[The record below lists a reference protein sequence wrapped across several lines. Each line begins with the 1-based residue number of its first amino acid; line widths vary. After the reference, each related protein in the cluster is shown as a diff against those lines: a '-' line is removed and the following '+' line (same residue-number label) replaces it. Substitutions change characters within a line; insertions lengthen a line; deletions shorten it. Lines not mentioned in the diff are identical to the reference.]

1 MIYIIFN
8 LGKFYRGNNKLT
20 PNQKKKSSF
29 IFYLEHNFENKV
41 RELRWNEFC
50 ETRTVHRGYYYSTT
64 LEIVAIRSDQRAKS
78 VKFCGQWS
86 HYNLIRG
93 QSLGNGLDNG
103 RNRVWSE
110 GKVWETF
117 WTMIALGSDQK
128 AKSHYSLIKGR
139 TKVWTMVAL
148 RSDQRDTK
156 IWTLVAHKFDHRA
169 LIDCIHLFDCS
180 FLSLFQM
187 TKSCRHFKASF
198 CVYFFIN

>member
-1 MIYIIFN
+1 MYLFILCKLY
-8 LGKFYRGNNKLT
+8 LGNNKLT
-20 PNQKKKSSF
+20 TNQKKIGSYSF
-29 IFYLEHNFENKV
+29 ILVHNIENNV
-41 RELRWNEFC
+41 RKLNWNEFC
-50 ETRTVHRGYYYSTT
+50 ETRTIQICYYYSKT
-64 LEIVAIRSDQRAKS
+64 LDDLCNTVWSESKVLEMS
-78 VKFCGQWS
+78 GQWS
-86 HYNLIRG
+86 HHGLIRG
-93 QSLGNGLDNG
+93 QSLGNGPDNG
-103 RNRVWSE
+103 RNNVGAE
-110 GKVWETF
+110 GKVWEMF
-117 WTMIALGSDQK
+117 WLRITLGSDQK